1 MESSTVVAFRAL
13 VLVACLI
20 VVPLAAI
27 FGSQFPDVVKSVLI
41 NRIFPNGV
49 PGMAHEE
56 PSRDTAPAFA
66 AVSEAAPWPSGQA
79 ATSGPSAIAA
89 AAAAG
94 GRRGAGLVCLGR
106 RNGRGLESIRRAG
119 PSRMGRGADGWTA
132 GRGGTGGSGVAGRP
146 AARRPAESDS
156 GRQPAGG
163 DRTGR
168 HGWRERASGWTARS
182 IHGDG
187 ASAARAG
194 SDVLFAGDV
203 GERLSLPLQNGDCQR
218 SDPHSTI
225 RGDRH
230 RSATSDGAR
239 GRAGGSLASGSA
251 SLIVCSQRVVGR
263 TG

>member
-41 NRIFPNGV
+41 DRIFPNGV

-66 AVSEAAPWPSGQA
+66 AVSEAAPWPSGQT
-79 ATSGPSAIAA
+79 ATTGPSAIVAQQQQGAGAAPAWSASGVETAA
-89 AAAAG
+89 AWNQSAG
-94 GRRGAGLVCLGR
+94 QV
-106 RNGRGLESIRRAG
+106 
-119 PSRMGRGADGWTA
+119 
-132 GRGGTGGSGVAGRP
+132 RP
-146 AARRPAESDS
+146 AWGEGPMGGQPGAVEQAAVALPADP
-156 GRQPAGG
+156 RQGGLPNLIPVASPPASTGPAGM
-163 DRTGR
+163 
-168 HGWRERASGWTARS
+168 AAQCPSGWTARS
-182 IHGDG
+182 FHGDG

-194 SDVLFAGDV
+194 SDVLFARDV

-239 GRAGGSLASGSA
+239 GRAGGSLASGPA
-251 SLIVCSQRVVGR
+251 SLIVCRQGGVGR